1 MDRHPRDGQGGLGGF
16 ADVLTELLANSE
28 VIHGRSVQAG
38 EREPQ
43 NYSVVITHCFSQPS
57 STRRSATQCR
67 TMAVDMVKQY
77 IALISQFFRLS
88 DMAVRSPST
97 EKSGAYMLP
106 VCKHTPC

>member
-43 NYSVVITHCFSQPS
+43 NYSVVTAHHPSQPS

-88 DMAVRSPST
+88 DMAVRSPSA
-97 EKSGAYMLP
+97 EKSGTPTHRAGKY
-106 VCKHTPC
+106 TPC